1 MPGLSSSASAG
12 SIGGRSGR
20 DALARVG
27 RAGSFFEC
35 LAGSRAG
42 LGLRPRGGSC
52 GAFGSSGAFAIAEIW
67 RLGYDGKRAEHG
79 FRSTNSHAPA
89 CGASIERDGR
99 PAHVG
104 NDGGHGEGTH
114 GARTTRADAAAD
126 VEGFGGRAAAGHDR
140 APGAAQ
146 AAYPARPVKV
156 VIPYP
161 PAGGADTVGRILF
174 QKLGDMWGQQ
184 FVIDNR
190 GGAGGTIAAAA
201 VAKADRDGYTIMYD
215 ATAHSVNPSLY
226 SNLPYDT
233 VKDFQPVF
241 LAALVTNLLVVNKSV
256 EAKTV
261 ADVIALAK
269 ATPGGLDWASSG
281 NGTVQHLALEMFKH
295 QAGIKLNHIPYR
307 GGGPVLNDLIGGQVK
322 FYFSNAAA
330 SIGHVQSGVLKCL
343 AHTGRGRLATL
354 PDVPAVAETLP
365 GFEAY
370 EWHGVFAPAGTA
382 PEIVAKLNAGL
393 NAVLRQPDI
402 VARLAQLNVE
412 ARQNTP
418 EEFRVFVASEMD
430 KWGRVVREANI
441 KLG

>member
-1 MPGLSSSASAG
+1 MMGKGRNTVPRDNSSCACLRRIHRTGWAAG
-12 SIGGRSGR
+12 
-20 DALARVG
+20 ARP
-27 RAGSFFEC
+27 AT
-35 LAGSRAG
+35 
-42 LGLRPRGGSC
+42 
-52 GAFGSSGAFAIAEIW
+52 AEN
-67 RLGYDGKRAEHG
+67 REG
-79 FRSTNSHAPA
+79 SHAA
-89 CGASIERDGR
+89 GR
-99 PAHVG
+99 V
-104 NDGGHGEGTH
+104 
-114 GARTTRADAAAD
+114 DAAAD
-126 VEGFGGRAAAGHDR
+126 AEGFGGRAAAYSR
-140 APGAAQ
+140 CASSAAAQ

-174 QKLGDMWGQQ
+174 QKLAEMWGAQ

-269 ATPGGLDWASSG
+269 STPGGLDWASSG

-330 SIGHVQSGVLKCL
+330 SIGHVQSGDPEMPCPYR
-343 AHTGRGRLATL
+343 T
-354 PDVPAVAETLP
+354 
-365 GFEAY
+365 
-370 EWHGVFAPAGTA
+370 GTA
-382 PEIVAKLNAGL
+382 RDPARCAGGGGD
-393 NAVLRQPDI
+393 AAGIRSLR
-402 VARLAQLNVE
+402 VAR
-412 ARQNTP
+412 
-418 EEFRVFVASEMD
+418 RVRA
-430 KWGRVVREANI
+430 GRNRA
-441 KLG
+441 

>member
-1 MPGLSSSASAG
+1 MVGKGPNMVPHNDSSW
-12 SIGGRSGR
+12 
-20 DALARVG
+20 
-27 RAGSFFEC
+27 
-35 LAGSRAG
+35 AG
-42 LGLRPRGGSC
+42 LTRASHFFSKMMVGHVTGLNIK
-52 GAFGSSGAFAIAEIW
+52 A
-67 RLGYDGKRAEHG
+67 
-79 FRSTNSHAPA
+79 
-89 CGASIERDGR
+89 
-99 PAHVG
+99 G
-104 NDGGHGEGTH
+104 NDGGGQEEKILRYSRSLTRRQLLKAS
-114 GARTTRADAAAD
+114 GAALPLA
-126 VEGFGGRAAAGHDR
+126 VVV
-140 APGAAQ
+140 APASAQ

-161 PAGGADTVGRILF
+161 PAGGADTVGRLLF
-174 QKLGDMWGQQ
+174 QKLSEMWGTQ

-201 VAKADRDGYTIMYD
+201 VAKAERDGYTIMYD

-226 SNLPYDT
+226 ANLPYDT

-241 LAALVTNLLVVNKSV
+241 LGALITNLLVVNKSV
-256 EAKTV
+256 EARNV

-295 QAGIKLNHIPYR
+295 RAGIKLNHIPYR
-307 GGGPVLNDLIGGQVK
+307 GGGPALNDLIGGQVK

-330 SIGHVQSGVLKCL
+330 SIGHVQSGTLNCI
-343 AHTGRGRLATL
+343 AHTGRGRLAAL
-354 PDVPAVAETLP
+354 PDVPAVAETLQ

-370 EWHGVFAPAGTA
+370 EWQGLFVPAGTPA
-382 PEIVAKLNAGL
+382 EIVQKLNTGL

-402 VARLAQLNVE
+402 AERLKQLNVE
-412 ARQNTP
+412 FRENTP
-418 EEFRVFVASEMD
+418 EEFRGFVAAEME